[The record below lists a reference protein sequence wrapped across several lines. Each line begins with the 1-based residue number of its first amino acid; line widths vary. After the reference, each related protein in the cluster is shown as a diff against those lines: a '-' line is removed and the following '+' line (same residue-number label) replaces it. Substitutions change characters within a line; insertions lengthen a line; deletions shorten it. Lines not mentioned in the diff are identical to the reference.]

1 MLYDLQDSEKK
12 SGLLT
17 QVNLFCNN
25 FLSQL
30 LNNRTSYRIAEQNY
44 ETVNVFATAT
54 HQRNKKWQSSV
65 IRGSRR
71 IHRQR
76 SSN

>member
-30 LNNRTSYRIAEQNY
+30 LNNRTPYRIAEQNY
-44 ETVNVFATAT
+44 ETVNVFVTAT
-54 HQRNKKWQSSV
+54 HHRNKK
-65 IRGSRR
+65 
-71 IHRQR
+71 
-76 SSN
+76 

>member
-30 LNNRTSYRIAEQNY
+30 LNNRTSYRVAEQNY

-54 HQRNKKWQSSV
+54 H
-65 IRGSRR
+65 
-71 IHRQR
+71 
-76 SSN
+76 

>member
-54 HQRNKKWQSSV
+54 HQKNKK
-65 IRGSRR
+65 
-71 IHRQR
+71 
-76 SSN
+76 